1 MSLRA
6 AGSSVATAAG
16 ALIATRGRCGRG
28 PGGRARRHVAQRDL
42 GPRRR
47 RRPSARRRGG
57 GGILHRLVVLG
68 TARGVAQQDYRSVDR
83 ALLGGGALSEATPRA
98 PRSADQVDHHV
109 IAEMVTALASL
120 AEVAT
125 VSAASSP
132 ARQSGGS
139 CPCARPCAAPASEP
153 PSTLAR
159 PAPSSRPLEVAH
171 TGARDPRRRV
181 MSVPSGPIEERDG
194 CRVTTRRAR
203 TACVAGRR
211 RAGRV
216 QHGSVS
222 ATGEVVGTRW
232 VPTIRSSLVRHVE
245 KARAQPLVATG
256 REGLGEREHP

>member
-1 MSLRA
+1 MPLPITCLPLSL
-6 AGSSVATAAG
+6 
-16 ALIATRGRCGRG
+16 
-28 PGGRARRHVAQRDL
+28 PGGAKVLAPMQSGAPGQL
-42 GPRRR
+42 Y
-47 RRPSARRRGG
+47 RGE
-57 GGILHRLVVLG
+57 LR
-68 TARGVAQQDYRSVDR
+68 
-83 ALLGGGALSEATPRA
+83 LSEATPRA

-211 RAGRV
+211 RAGWV

-232 VPTIRSSLVRHVE
+232 VPTTRSSLVRHVE
-245 KARAQPLVATG
+245 KARAQPLAATG
-256 REGLGEREHP
+256 RGGLGEREHP